1 MAQFAQDRK
10 KQQEAEKI
18 SGLISIFMTI
28 ASLVYMFV
36 MGMYTDGNPDKVT
49 VLMMVPPL
57 ALLVGAMWLLVK
69 PAKVEW

>member
-1 MAQFAQDRK
+1 MAQYAQDRK
-10 KQQEAEKI
+10 KQREAEKI
-18 SGLISIFMTI
+18 SGLISILMTF
-28 ASLVYMFV
+28 AALVYMFA